1 MKIWVVVLSGL
12 ILIVFFVL
20 FGYLSFAY
28 YVKATSYIYSLSYA
42 ERNDSLIRLYD
53 DFSLGKLGGILVYIS
68 DGSKPGIWFWYKN
81 RLKFVSVDHQSVFSV
96 YKGCDLEV
104 FNMMNNGGDTIS
116 CVDIDAGKLFV
127 ETLENKMGDLKK
139 TLDESFKQTYKTKIK
154 ELFKTKCKCTKKKS
168 NYSEITQTN

>member
-1 MKIWVVVLSGL
+1 MKIRVVVLSGL

-96 YKGCDLEV
+96 YKGCDLEELV
-104 FNMMNNGGDTIS
+104 TILLAKN
-116 CVDIDAGKLFV
+116 VDGNRVNVVRELWMQDWW
-127 ETLENKMGDLKK
+127 
-139 TLDESFKQTYKTKIK
+139 SFKNGDMKIQ
-154 ELFKTKCKCTKKKS
+154 CKK
-168 NYSEITQTN
+168 

>member
-104 FNMMNNGGDTIS
+104 FNMMNNGGDRTMPRRIYTS
-116 CVDIDAGKLFV
+116 LS
-127 ETLENKMGDLKK
+127 DLKK
-139 TLDESFKQTYKTKIK
+139 EFVKSGELVTILLAKNVDGNRVNVVRELWMQDWWSFKNGDMKIQ
-154 ELFKTKCKCTKKKS
+154 CKK
-168 NYSEITQTN
+168 